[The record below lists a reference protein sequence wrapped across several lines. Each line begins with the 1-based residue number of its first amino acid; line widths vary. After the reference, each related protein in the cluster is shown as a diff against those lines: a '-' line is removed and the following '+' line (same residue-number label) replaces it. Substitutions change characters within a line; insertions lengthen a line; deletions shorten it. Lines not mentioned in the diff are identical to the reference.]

1 MSVLS
6 CRSMILKA
14 ANALHRGW
22 RRLQVFVERGTLT
35 SPVAQEETEC
45 SHCGHVF
52 CGNYCPRCGQ
62 FRNAGKGKPHFFKTF
77 REAYP
82 QLSSN
87 FIRTI
92 FNLALRPGYMM
103 RDYFRGHRVLY
114 QNPVSTFLIAISVMA
129 LCSGIYNRIAHNK
142 VKTEKE
148 SVANMFSMALTD
160 KFTIE
165 ADSDEQMRRA
175 YAKWK
180 ASRRANKIGRIA
192 IAWDVVKEKVM
203 SDTSLYLF
211 VLFPLMGATSYFVL
225 RRRSFDGRRLT
236 LMEHYIIYVYLSAFF
251 QFVYDPG
258 WIECFYTAWAYRGIY
273 RLTWLKSI
281 AYTAVVYCI
290 AMLIVISVTLAIA
303 LSMLGYYYFV

>member
-6 CRSMILKA
+6 CHSMILKA
-14 ANALHRGW
+14 ANALHRSW
-22 RRLQVFVERGTLT
+22 RRLQIFVERGTLT

-129 LCSGIYNRIAHNK
+129 LCSGVYNRIAHNK

-148 SVANMFSMALTD
+148 PVANAFFRVLTD
-160 KFTIE
+160 KFAQE
-165 ADSDEQMRRA
+165 ANSDKQIQRA
-175 YAKWK
+175 YVKWK
-180 ASRRANKIGRIA
+180 ASRRENKIGRIVVA
-192 IAWDVVKEKVM
+192 CDVVKEKVM
-203 SDTSLYLF
+203 SDISLYLF
-211 VLFPLMGATSYFVL
+211 AFFPILGATSYVVL
-225 RRRSFDGRRLT
+225 RRCRFDGRRLT
-236 LMEHYIIYVYLSAFF
+236 LMEHYIIYVYLNAFF
-251 QFVYDPG
+251 QFIYDLE
-258 WIECFYTAWAYRGIY
+258 WMQCFYMAWAYRGIY

-281 AYTAVVYCI
+281 AYTAVICCV
-290 AMLIVISVTLAIA
+290 AMSIVIFMILAIV
-303 LSMLGYYYFV
+303 LSMLAYYYFV

>member
-6 CRSMILKA
+6 CSCMILKM
-14 ANALHRGW
+14 ANALHRSW
-22 RRLQVFVERGTLT
+22 RRLQIFVERGTLT

-129 LCSGIYNRIAHNK
+129 LCSGVYNRIAHNK

-148 SVANMFSMALTD
+148 PVASTFFRVLTD
-160 KFTIE
+160 KFAQE
-165 ADSDEQMRRA
+165 ANSDEQIQRA
-175 YAKWK
+175 YVKWK
-180 ASRRANKIGRIA
+180 ASRRVNKIGRIVV
-192 IAWDVVKEKVM
+192 AWDVVKEKVM
-203 SDTSLYLF
+203 SDISLYLF
-211 VLFPLMGATSYFVL
+211 ALFPILGATSYVVL
-225 RRRSFDGRRLT
+225 RRCHFDGRRLT
-236 LMEHYIIYVYLSAFF
+236 LMEHYIIYVYLYAFF
-251 QFVYDPG
+251 QFIYD
-258 WIECFYTAWAYRGIY
+258 IEWMQCFYMAWAYRGIY

-281 AYTAVVYCI
+281 AYTAVVCCV
-290 AMLIVISVTLAIA
+290 AMSIVMSMILAIV
-303 LSMLGYYYFV
+303 LSMLAYYYFV